1 MGFSDALRISGSGLE
16 AERVRLN
23 VLAGNLANADSTRGN
38 PHGVYERRDVIFAAV
53 APGQSFSDILNSPT
67 QSPVKEVKVL
77 GMVRD
82 PRPLTRTYDPQNP
95 DADRDGFVFRPNVS
109 KLEEMTNL
117 IDASRAYEANLT
129 ALDTT
134 KRMAS
139 KDLTIHV

>member
-1 MGFSDALRISGSGLE
+1 MGFSDAMRISASGLE

-23 VLAGNLANADSTRGN
+23 VLAGNLANADATRGN
-38 PHGVYERRDVIFAAV
+38 PNGTYERRDVIFAAV
-53 APGQSFSDILNSPT
+53 APGRSFSDVLNSPKE
-67 QSPVKEVKVL
+67 SPVKEVRVL

-82 PRPLTRTYDPQNP
+82 PRPLTRIYDPNNP
-95 DADRDGFVFRPNVS
+95 DADRDGYVTHPNVS

>member
-1 MGFSDALRISGSGLE
+1 
-16 AERVRLN
+16 
-23 VLAGNLANADSTRGN
+23 
-38 PHGVYERRDVIFAAV
+38 
-53 APGQSFSDILNSPT
+53 
-67 QSPVKEVKVL
+67 
-77 GMVRD
+77 MVRD
-82 PRPLTRTYDPQNP
+82 PRPLTRVYDPNNP
-95 DADRDGFVFRPNVS
+95 DADRDGYVTHPNVS

>member
-1 MGFSDALRISGSGLE
+1 MGFSDALRISSSGLE
-16 AERVRLN
+16 AERIRLN
-23 VLAGNLANADSTRGN
+23 VLSGNLANADSTRGN
-38 PHGVYERRDVIFAAV
+38 PSGTYERRDVIFAAV
-53 APGQSFSDILNSPT
+53 APGQSFSDILNAPRE
-67 QSPVKEVKVL
+67 SPVKEVKVL

-82 PRPLTRTYDPQNP
+82 PRPLTLVYDPMNP
-95 DADRDGFVFRPNVS
+95 DANARGFVARPNVS

-117 IDASRAYEANLT
+117 IDASRAYESNLT